1 MDIDNIDSVVKFKD
15 FLKSTHGGLDVLVN
29 NAATAYKMGASE
41 PFSEQAEVT
50 CRVNFSA
57 TMNCCNELF
66 PLLRPH
72 ARVVNVSSSA
82 GKSCYQLFTIRILI
96 KEMITLY

>member
-1 MDIDNIDSVVKFKD
+1 MDIDNLDSIAKFRD
-15 FLKSTHGGLDVLVN
+15 FIKSTHGGLDVLVN
-29 NAATAYKMGASE
+29 NAAMAYKGNAKE
-41 PFSEQAEVT
+41 PFSEQAENT
-50 CRVNFSA
+50 CRVNFFS

-82 GKSCYQLFTIRILI
+82 GSS
-96 KEMITLY
+96 

>member
-1 MDIDNIDSVVKFKD
+1 MDIENVDSIVKFRD

-29 NAATAYKMGASE
+29 NAAMAYKMSATE

-50 CRVNFSA
+50 CRVNFFA

-72 ARVVNVSSSA
+72 ARVVNVSSSS
-82 GKSCYQLFTIRILI
+82 GKSY
-96 KEMITLY
+96 